1 MCGIAA
7 VYGANASRHTERMLD
22 RLVHRGPDDE
32 GEVQVDS
39 AWLGHRRLSIVDVDG
54 GHQPFVNASG
64 DVWLVGNGEVYNH
77 EQVRSTLAPAPFSTR
92 SDNEVALHLLDER
105 GPAALDE
112 LEGMYAFLVAAHDG
126 RFIAARDPVGIKPLY
141 WTPRTRPTPRTHP
154 SRPPAHDD
162 GVHFASEMAA
172 FAPHLMP
179 YVEAFPPGCHWTP
192 EGGVVRFAGAVPQH
206 GEGAPAAASV
216 WSADAEPP
224 DAALAAT
231 RDILIAAVRRQMM
244 GDVPVGVFLSGGL
257 DSAIVAAIASRHLA
271 RNGERLKT
279 FAVGTTGSAD
289 LLAARVAAGHLDTE
303 HHERVYDSREAVRA
317 LPGVVRAIEHFDPS
331 LVRSAVPNFLLA
343 EMTAQHVKVVLTG
356 EGADELFAGYEYLRG
371 FTSPASL
378 QAELLRTVHGLH
390 NLNLQRCDRVTMAHG
405 LEARVPFLDH
415 QVIAFAF
422 GLPMAWKQSAPGEL
436 EKRLLRRA
444 FDGWLPE
451 EILWRVKAE
460 FGDGSGARDVLKSTI
475 EGDVS
480 AADFERDRAAV
491 DPPLRTREEFAY
503 HRIFAEHLPG
513 VRPERTLGRFATA

>member
-7 VYGANASRHTERMLD
+7 MYGPHPADEAERMLG

-32 GEVQVDS
+32 GEVRVDGV
-39 AWLGHRRLSIVDVDG
+39 WLGHRRLSIVDVDG
-54 GHQPFVNASG
+54 GHQPFANASG

-77 EQVRSTLAPAPFSTR
+77 EQVRATLAPAPFATR

-105 GPAALDE
+105 GPTALDE
-112 LEGMYAFLVAAHDG
+112 LEGMFAFLIAGEDG

-141 WTPRTRPTPRTHP
+141 WARRNGSVR
-154 SRPPAHDD
+154 
-162 GVHFASEMAA
+162 FASEIAA
-172 FAPHLMP
+172 FAPDWMP

-192 EGGVVRFAGAVPQH
+192 DGGLERFASAVPDH
-206 GEGAPAAASV
+206 GEGAPAARAV
-216 WSADAEPP
+216 WSDAAEPP
-224 DAALAAT
+224 EEALAET
-231 RDILIAAVRRQMM
+231 CRILSASVQRQMM

-257 DSAIVAAIASRHLA
+257 DSAIVAAIAARHLEQH
-271 RNGERLKT
+271 GERLKT
-279 FAVGTTGSAD
+279 FAVGTRGSAD
-289 LLAARVAAGHLDTE
+289 LLAARVVARHLRTE

-317 LPGVVRAIEHFDPS
+317 LPAVVRAIEHFDPS

-343 EMTAQHVKVVLTG
+343 EMTAEHVKVVLTG

-371 FTSPASL
+371 FDDPLSL
-378 QAELLRTVHGLH
+378 QAELMRTVHGLH

-405 LEARVPFLDH
+405 LEARVPFLDR
-415 QVIAFAF
+415 QVISFAF

-444 FDGWLPE
+444 FAGWLPD
-451 EILWRVKAE
+451 EILWREKAE
-460 FGDGSGARDVLKSTI
+460 FGDGSGAKDVLRSTVE
-475 EGDVS
+475 EGVS
-480 AADFERDRAAV
+480 TADFERQRDAV

-503 HRIFAEHLPG
+503 HRLFAEYLPG

>member
-7 VYGANASRHTERMLD
+7 VYGPHPRDDAGQMLD

-32 GEVQVDS
+32 GEVQVDG

-54 GHQPFVNASG
+54 GHQPFANATG

-77 EQVRSTLAPAPFSTR
+77 EEVRATLAPTPFATR

-112 LEGMYAFLVAAHDG
+112 LEGMFAFLVAGEDG

-141 WTPRTRPTPRTHP
+141 WAQR
-154 SRPPAHDD
+154 D
-162 GVHFASEMAA
+162 GGVRFASEIAA
-172 FAPHLMP
+172 FAPDWMP
-179 YVEAFPPGCHWTP
+179 HVEAFPPGCHWTP
-192 EGGVVRFAGAVPQH
+192 EGGLERFASAVPQH
-206 GEGAPAAASV
+206 GEGAPSARAV
-216 WSADAEPP
+216 WTPAPEPP
-224 DAALAAT
+224 DEALAET
-231 RDILIAAVRRQMM
+231 VRILSGSVKRQMM

-257 DSAIVAAIASRHLA
+257 DSAIVAAIAARHLE
-271 RNGERLKT
+271 RDGERLKT
-279 FAVGTTGSAD
+279 FAVGTEGSAD
-289 LLAARVAAGHLDTE
+289 LLAARVVARHLDTE
-303 HHERVYDSREAVRA
+303 HHERVYDSAEAVRA
-317 LPGVVRAIEHFDPS
+317 LPDVVRAIEHFDPS

-343 EMTAQHVKVVLTG
+343 EMTAEHVKVVLTG

-371 FTSPASL
+371 FDDPIEL
-378 QAELLRTVHGLH
+378 QGELMRTVHGLH

-405 LEARVPFLDH
+405 LEARVPFLDR

-422 GLPMAWKQSAPGEL
+422 GLPMAWKQAAPGEP

-444 FDGWLPE
+444 FSGWLPE
-451 EILWRVKAE
+451 EILWREKAE
-460 FGDGSGARDVLKSTI
+460 FGDGSGAKDVLKHTI
-475 EGDVS
+475 EDGVS
-480 AADFERDRAAV
+480 SGDFERDRDAT

-513 VRPERTLGRFATA
+513 VRPEMTLGRFATA

>member
-7 VYGANASRHTERMLD
+7 VYGPHADDETERMLD

-32 GEVQVDS
+32 GEVRVDG

-54 GHQPFVNASG
+54 GRQPFASASG

-77 EQVRSTLAPAPFSTR
+77 EQVRATLSPAPFATR

-105 GPAALDE
+105 GPDALGE
-112 LEGMYAFLVAAHDG
+112 LEGMFAFLVAAEDG

-141 WTPRTRPTPRTHP
+141 WARR
-154 SRPPAHDD
+154 D
-162 GVHFASEMAA
+162 GRVRFASEMAA
-172 FAPHLMP
+172 FAPEWMAH
-179 YVEAFPPGCHWTP
+179 VEAFPPGCHWTP
-192 EGGVVRFAGAVPQH
+192 EDGVVRFAGAVPQS
-206 GEGAPAAASV
+206 GEGAPAAAAV
-216 WSADAEPP
+216 HSAAAEPP
-224 DAALAAT
+224 GDALAAT
-231 RDILIAAVRRQMM
+231 RKILIGSVQRQMM

-257 DSAIVAAIASRHLA
+257 DSAIVAAVAARHL
-271 RNGERLKT
+271 RGHGERLKT
-279 FAVGTTGSAD
+279 FAVGTRGSAD
-289 LLAARVAAGHLDTE
+289 LLAARVVARHIGSE
-303 HHERVYDSREAVRA
+303 HHERVYDSREAVRV
-317 LPGVVRAIEHFDPS
+317 LPDVVRAIEHFDPS

-371 FTSPASL
+371 FDCPEALES
-378 QAELLRTVHGLH
+378 ELLRTVHGLH

-405 LEARVPFLDH
+405 LEARVPFLDR

-436 EKRLLRRA
+436 EKRMLRRA

-451 EILWRVKAE
+451 EILWREKAE
-460 FGDGSGARDVLKSTI
+460 FGDGSGARDVLT
-475 EGDVS
+475 ETVEQGVS
-480 AADFERDRAAV
+480 RADFMRDREAIS
-491 DPPLRTREEFAY
+491 PPLRTREEFAY

-513 VRPERTLGRFATA
+513 VRPALTLGRFATA

>member
-7 VYGANASRHTERMLD
+7 QYGPQPSDEAERMLR

-32 GEVQVDS
+32 GEVRVDC

-54 GHQPFVNASG
+54 GHQPFSNATG

-77 EQVRSTLAPAPFSTR
+77 EQVRATLAPAPFATR

-112 LEGMYAFLVAAHDG
+112 LEGMFAFIVAGEDG

-141 WTPRTRPTPRTHP
+141 WARRNGSVR
-154 SRPPAHDD
+154 
-162 GVHFASEMAA
+162 FASEMSA
-172 FAPHLMP
+172 FAPDWMSD
-179 YVEAFPPGCHWTP
+179 VESFPPGCHWTP
-192 EGGVVRFAGAVPQH
+192 GGGVERFASAVPDS
-206 GEGAPAAASV
+206 GEGAPAARAV
-216 WSADAEPP
+216 WSDAAEPP
-224 DAALAAT
+224 EEALVQT
-231 RDILIAAVRRQMM
+231 RRILVGSVERQMM

-257 DSAIVAAIASRHLA
+257 DSAIVAAIAARHLE
-271 RNGERLKT
+271 RDGERLKT
-279 FAVGTTGSAD
+279 FAVGTDGSAD
-289 LLAARVAAGHLDTE
+289 LLAARVVARHLGSE
-303 HHERVYDSREAVRA
+303 HHERVYDAGEAVRA
-317 LPGVVRAIEHFDPS
+317 LPDVVRAIEHFDPS

-356 EGADELFAGYEYLRG
+356 EGADELFAGYAYLRG
-371 FTSPASL
+371 FEDPIAL
-378 QAELLRTVHGLH
+378 QGELMRTVHGLH

-405 LEARVPFLDH
+405 LEARVPFLDR

-422 GLPMAWKQSAPGEL
+422 GLPMAWKLPAPGEL

-444 FDGWLPE
+444 FSGWLPD
-451 EILWRVKAE
+451 EILWREKAE
-460 FGDGSGARDVLKSTI
+460 FGDGSGAKGVLTSSIEEGVST
-475 EGDVS
+475 S
-480 AADFERDRAAV
+480 DFERGRDAV
-491 DPPLRTREEFAY
+491 DPPLRTREELAY